1 MPAQPADSENAGGTS
16 RRKKN
21 GHGRWVLYGI
31 LGVLV
36 LALIGSAVGY
46 GMAINR
52 RKAAEQDQRFVLAT
66 TQYELALQDQRNG
79 NLGMA
84 LSRVEYVMMVY
95 PQFPGVDEKLKEI
108 LLAIGTSSTPV
119 AANPLPITTPEP
131 TKDTRAVS
139 ELFRSLQ
146 EQYASKD
153 WMAIL
158 GTVKS
163 MRDADPS
170 YEAVKVD
177 GIYYGALRN
186 VAIEEIQKGNLEPG
200 LFDMAMAESMGPM
213 DTDAEAYRMWAGMY
227 LTGASWWGIN
237 WEKVTLYFSQLSGM
251 VPDLIDFSGKT
262 VRQRYTQA
270 LELWGD
276 QFAAGGDY
284 CSAVPKYET
293 SLQVTNSKAMEDKLS
308 AARTS
313 CESQPPA
320 TETPQPTPSAT
331 ETGTPEPTPTP

>member
-1 MPAQPADSENAGGTS
+1 
-16 RRKKN
+16 
-21 GHGRWVLYGI
+21 
-31 LGVLV
+31 
-36 LALIGSAVGY
+36 
-46 GMAINR
+46 MAINR

-95 PQFPGVDEKLKEI
+95 PQFPGVDDKLKEI

-119 AANPLPITTPEP
+119 ASNPLPIATPEP

-153 WMAIL
+153 WTAIL
-158 GTVKS
+158 NTVKS

-237 WEKVTLYFSQLSGM
+237 WEK
-251 VPDLIDFSGKT
+251 
-262 VRQRYTQA
+262 
-270 LELWGD
+270 
-276 QFAAGGDY
+276 
-284 CSAVPKYET
+284 
-293 SLQVTNSKAMEDKLS
+293 
-308 AARTS
+308 
-313 CESQPPA
+313 
-320 TETPQPTPSAT
+320 
-331 ETGTPEPTPTP
+331 